1 MYDSERFHLL
11 ALHLTKDLG
20 SKRINKLLAHY
31 NNPEVIFHKSNDE
44 LSQIINKSLSWTE
57 YLKAGIQLAEKEL
70 NYTKR
75 ENIQIITIFDQ
86 NYPPLLRHC
95 PDSPIIL
102 FIKGNLA
109 EIKPSSNGK
118 FYPIAPVLG
127 VVGTRDATVY
137 GIGYT
142 EQIISE
148 LLNIYPEAQIISGL
162 AKGIDIVA
170 HKTCLNLNASTIGV
184 VAHGFEYLFPTEH
197 KFLANKMLERGAI
210 ITEYPSFVSPS
221 PQRFPARNRI
231 IAGMSEALLV
241 VETKVKGGAIIT
253 ADIAFNYNRE
263 VFALPGDISREQSL
277 GCHSLIAQNKARI
290 FLDIPNMISNMSWDL
305 TYPSNKNL
313 ANLKEINSTKPKIK
327 AKLNSLNKNNNRE
340 DKENINT
347 TTTVALEPELQA
359 IYDQLSL
366 DPVHFD
372 QLLNTL
378 QCSYAELST
387 RLLNLELSGLV
398 QALPGNLYVLTS

>member
-1 MYDSERFHLL
+1 MRL
-11 ALHLTKDLG
+11 
-20 SKRINKLLAHY
+20 
-31 NNPEVIFHKSNDE
+31 
-44 LSQIINKSLSWTE
+44 
-57 YLKAGIQLAEKEL
+57 
-70 NYTKR
+70 
-75 ENIQIITIFDQ
+75 
-86 NYPPLLRHC
+86 
-95 PDSPIIL
+95 
-102 FIKGNLA
+102 
-109 EIKPSSNGK
+109 
-118 FYPIAPVLG
+118 
-127 VVGTRDATVY
+127 
-137 GIGYT
+137 
-142 EQIISE
+142 
-148 LLNIYPEAQIISGL
+148 LLNIL
-162 AKGIDIVA
+162 LCK
-170 HKTCLNLNASTIGV
+170 
-184 VAHGFEYLFPTEH
+184 
-197 KFLANKMLERGAI
+197 
-210 ITEYPSFVSPS
+210 SFTTT
-221 PQRFPARNRI
+221 FPARNRI